1 MKYLFFIF
9 SLFPQFL
16 WAQYLFDFE
25 NDTLGEMEFHMN
37 GIWEEVPAGRWE
49 CAGEYAISGSYSL
62 HHSYDND
69 NAGCDYFIIT
79 LDPLQDTDS
88 LFFSFRVKHGY
99 PPSSANN
106 WQVAFLA
113 DYSKG
118 NDMTIV
124 SAQEDILIT
133 EGLILGVNFKG
144 SDDLL
149 KLWECQSGD
158 CHELCI
164 TSLNYQ
170 EQVGNNAAP
179 EFQLV
184 WHRNG
189 ILNIY
194 FTRNPEEDPVELI
207 GFCQL
212 NNLPEG
218 RHFVIRYEYSST
230 RDRNLWMD
238 EIRLD
243 GNFVRDTSTTILRNE
258 AEWGDV
264 VFNELMVDPAPAV
277 LLPAIE
283 YLEIYNRSGY
293 ELNLENWRIEVNGRN
308 HILTDQSLKPYSYEV
323 ITGITIPNDGATM
336 ALYNESGALV
346 HSVRYELPWGGP
358 DWKKEGGW
366 SLESPDPDQVC
377 IISELWEYSSDRTG
391 GTPGGINSN
400 DAIFEDNAPPLFLY
414 QGYGNQPG
422 LFSLHYSEPIR
433 FSETDLHR
441 ISVIPGNVNPDS
453 GTTTVPVS
461 DQLLLW
467 FPENIYERSRFSLQL
482 PGLADCSG
490 NLSHSMELQSGKS
503 SQIRSGSI
511 LINEIMYDPLDGKP
525 EYIELFHPGQ
535 DFVDLHDLALD
546 VVTEGTSPVSPVPLS
561 DHSRIYS
568 PGEYLVV
575 TKNMPHLM
583 DAYNLD
589 LSGQWVEVK
598 KIDGM
603 QNSGGTVFL
612 TDRTGSIV
620 DMASYGDHIHMELLD
635 VTQGISLERI
645 SVERSGSSPDNWHS
659 AASIEGFSTPGREN
673 SQSVMSSGSSELL
686 MVDPEVFSPDNDGY
700 QDLLQITVS
709 PGVPGWIVKIW
720 ITDLTGKQMRSIAN
734 NHLAGPAV
742 DYTWDGELENGKM
755 ATSGIYV
762 LHGWGYHPV
771 TGERWNRKKAFGLI
785 FR

>member
-25 NDTLGEMEFHMN
+25 NDTLGVTELHMN

-88 LFFSFRVKHGY
+88 LFLSFRVKHGY

-118 NDMTIV
+118 NDMTIE

-170 EQVGNNAAP
+170 EQVGINAAP

-207 GFCQL
+207 GFSQL

-218 RHFVIRYEYSST
+218 RHFVIRYEYSSA
-230 RDRNLWMD
+230 RDRNLWLD

-243 GNFVRDTSTTILRNE
+243 GNFVRDTSKTIIRNE

-293 ELNLENWRIEVNGRN
+293 ELNLEKWRIEVNGRN
-308 HILTDQSLKPYSYEV
+308 HILTDQILKPFSYEV
-323 ITGITIPNDGATM
+323 ITEITMPNDGATL
-336 ALYNESGALV
+336 ALYSEFGALV

-441 ISVIPGNVNPDS
+441 ISVIPGNINPDS

-467 FPENIYERSRFSLQL
+467 FPENIYERSRFRLQL

-490 NLSHSMELQSGKS
+490 NLSHNMELQSGKS

-546 VVTEGTSPVSPVPLS
+546 VVSEGTSPVSPVPLS

-598 KIDGM
+598 KMDRM

-620 DMASYGDHIHMELLD
+620 DMASYGDHIHLELLD

-673 SQSVMSSGSSELL
+673 SQSVRRSGSSELL

-720 ITDLTGKQMRSIAN
+720 VTDLTGKQMRSVAN